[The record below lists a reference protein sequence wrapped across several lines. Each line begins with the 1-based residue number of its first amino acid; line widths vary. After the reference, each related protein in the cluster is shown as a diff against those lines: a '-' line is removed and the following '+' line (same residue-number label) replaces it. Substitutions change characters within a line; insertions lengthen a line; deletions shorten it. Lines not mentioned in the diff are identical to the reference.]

1 MQLRS
6 AGCPSA
12 QSLTLACSVLLETG
26 RGLSQ
31 GNLHFKMEFFKAPQN
46 LQCAK
51 EREKEVLSEVISNLM
66 AEREDNIAPYSRFLS
81 SWSQETS

>member
-12 QSLTLACSVLLETG
+12 QSLTLAYSVLLETG

-31 GNLHFKMEFFKAPQN
+31 GNLHFKMGFFKAPQN
-46 LQCAK
+46 LRCAK
-51 EREKEVLSEVISNLM
+51 EREKETLSEVISNLM
-66 AEREDNIAPYSRFLS
+66 AEREDSIAPYPLFLS
-81 SWSQETS
+81 SQLQETS